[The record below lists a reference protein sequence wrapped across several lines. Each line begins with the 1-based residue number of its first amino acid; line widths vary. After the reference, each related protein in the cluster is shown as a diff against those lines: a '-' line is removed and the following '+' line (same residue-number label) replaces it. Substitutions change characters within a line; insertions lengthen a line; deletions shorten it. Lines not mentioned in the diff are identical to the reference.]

1 MAALAAMVLLALVTA
16 PAAAGGGPAVD
27 GTDYPAVES
36 PAPGPDPVA
45 PQPEAPEPDEPG
57 PELPEPDGA
66 LEPGADGSDG
76 AAADDDPE
84 VVEPSAP
91 HVADR
96 VIVTYAPGTTAR
108 ARGLA
113 RSSVAW
119 RTTSPISPRVRTT
132 ELVTLAPGTSV
143 GEAIAELADEPGV
156 LHVEPDYLLRTA
168 NVPNDPDLGLLW
180 GMRGPA
186 STPASLFGTRAVEA
200 WGAGRTGSSDVH
212 VVVIDEGIQWSHPD
226 LAANVDREHGYDFIR
241 NRSEFYSPD
250 DGDAHGTHVAGTIG
264 AVGGNGIGVAGVV
277 WDVTL
282 VSAKFLGPRG
292 GTISNAIRAI
302 DHATDLKTR
311 LGLNVVATNNS
322 WGGGSHTQALEDA
335 INRGGDAG
343 ILFVAAAGNDDRD
356 IDSGRPSYPA
366 SYRCDRIAT
375 GPNAGAPRDWDCL
388 ISVASIA
395 SNGALSSSSNRGRVS
410 VDLGAPGSS
419 IRSTIPTDAYGSM
432 SGTSMATPHVT
443 GAIAL
448 CAALDPT
455 LTAEELRRLVMG
467 TVAPTSSLATSTETG
482 GRLDAKSLTDRC
494 VPGAAT
500 AMLRDLT
507 VATEVGPGSASA
519 SATLKVVDVRTG
531 AAPVGVSIGG
541 GWRGPAV
548 TAETTVTST
557 EVAITTGTGGTTT
570 AELERSEAAVGSRI
584 EFCVT
589 ELDGVPLDV
598 ERCAGRLVAP
608 PLTIDAAPLPTA
620 STHLPYEATLEAS
633 GGDPGSTGDG
643 LRWERVS
650 GALPAGLT
658 LTPAGML
665 SGTPTRAGSST
676 FTVRVS
682 DAGSPAL
689 TAQRMVTLVID
700 QVSVVRVASVSDR
713 SKVNRRGAVSA
724 KTTVTVVDPATGAG
738 ARGAVVTATWTIPG
752 TDWSR
757 TVTSKPA
764 NRRGVAS
771 IAPGKVSLAPGERLE
786 LCLTDVR
793 LAGWTTAPLPAC
805 RVVARR

>member
-1 MAALAAMVLLALVTA
+1 MVLLALVTA
-16 PAAAGGGPAVD
+16 PAAAGGGTTIN
-27 GTDYPAVES
+27 GTDDLTVES

-45 PQPEAPEPDEPG
+45 PDPEAPESGPSGPDV
-57 PELPEPDGA
+57 PEPDAA
-66 LEPGADGSDG
+66 LEPDTDGSDG
-76 AAADDDPE
+76 ATDGDGPE

-132 ELVTLAPGTSV
+132 ELVTLVPGTTV
-143 GEAIAELADEPGV
+143 GEAIAELTDEPGV
-156 LHVEPDYLLRTA
+156 LHAEPDYLLRTA
-168 NVPNDPDLGLLW
+168 DVPSDPDLGLLW
-180 GMRGPA
+180 GMLGPT
-186 STPASLFGTRAVEA
+186 STPASSAGSRAVDA
-200 WGAGRTGSSDVH
+200 WNVGRTGSSDVH

-226 LAANVDREHGYDFIR
+226 LAANVSRVHGYDFIR
-241 NRSEFYSPD
+241 NRSEFYSSA

-264 AVGGNGIGVAGVV
+264 AIGDNGIGVAGVV

-311 LGLNVVATNNS
+311 LGLDVVATNNS
-322 WGGGSHTQALEDA
+322 WGGGGRVQALEDA

-343 ILFVAAAGNDDRD
+343 ILFVVAAGNDGRD
-356 IDSGRPSYPA
+356 IDAGSPAYPA

-375 GPNAGAPRDWDCL
+375 GPDAGAPRGWDCI

-395 SNGALSSSSNRGRVS
+395 SSGALSSFSNRGPVS
-410 VDLGAPGSS
+410 VDIAAPGSG
-419 IRSTIPTDAYGSM
+419 IRSTVPTNSYRQM
-432 SGTSMATPHVT
+432 SGTSMAAPHVT
-443 GAIAL
+443 GALAM
-448 CAALDPT
+448 CAAIDPDLTAQELRARIIDSAVLDPN
-455 LTAEELRRLVMG
+455 LTAAVELGRRLDIAAVAAACDPEPAPPVIRGMRVDAVVGEDVTVDVVMTLADLRTGLPLDGGEAVGELRAEPMAG
-467 TVAPTSSLATSTETG
+467 QAAPLAP
-482 GRLDAKSLTDRC
+482 R
-494 VPGAAT
+494 
-500 AMLRDLT
+500 
-507 VATEVGPGSASA
+507 
-519 SATLKVVDVRTG
+519 SATLSVG
-531 AAPVGVSIGG
+531 AAGVASGSFDL
-541 GWRGPAV
+541 P
-548 TAETTVTST
+548 SD
-557 EVAITTGTGGTTT
+557 VA
-570 AELERSEAAVGSRI
+570 GSRI

-589 ELDGVPLDV
+589 ELDGVPLAV

-608 PLTIDAAPLPTA
+608 PLAIDVALLSNA
-620 STHLPYEATLEAS
+620 STHLPYEATLAAS
-633 GGDPGSTGDG
+633 GGDPGAAGDG
-643 LRWERVS
+643 LRWERIS

-658 LTPAGML
+658 LTPTGTL

-689 TAQRMVTLVID
+689 TSQRSFTLVVD
-700 QVSVVRVASVSDR
+700 PVSVVRVASVSDR
-713 SKVNRRGAVSA
+713 TKVNRRGAVSS
-724 KTTVTVVDPATGAG
+724 KTTVAVVDPATGTG
-738 ARGAVVTATWTIPG
+738 ARGAVVTAVWTIPG

-757 TVTSKPA
+757 SVTSKPA
-764 NRRGVAS
+764 NKRGVATL
-771 IAPGKVSLAPGERLE
+771 APGKVSLAPGERLE

-793 LAGWTTAPLPAC
+793 LAGRTAAPLPAC
-805 RVVARR
+805 RVIARR